1 MTALERASA
10 ALVMAV
16 MLTAA
21 ATAIAIVRVVIFS
34 MVTVMVVFVMSVTAV
49 AGAVASVPVLLGA
62 ALLMAAG
69 TTVMPV
75 RFFVPIA
82 VATAAAVTVAAFVVT
97 LVAITVVAGVSVNA
111 AQLAVIALVVWALAV
126 LGTLLGVMT
135 FGVVLCLVFCFMPVI
150 VAVVVVVRK
159 PDGCGFDHVRD
170 IQGRDAR
177 RNSGFVLSHLYHY
190 RMCTYTS
197 PQATN
202 MSAWNVLK
210 IFIAKYRPH
219 KQSSALK

>member
-69 TTVMPV
+69 TTILPV

-111 AQLAVIALVVWALAV
+111 AQLAVIALVVWA
-126 LGTLLGVMT
+126 LGVMT